1 MSKAKVL
8 VIDDDPEM
16 LDLARF
22 HLEKNGYDVTC
33 AETGAQG
40 LRLVAEHRHEV
51 VLTDLK
57 LPDIYG
63 IDLVA
68 KLKEA
73 CPGAEVIMITGYG
86 DISEAIE
93 ATNKGAFYFMK
104 KPVEFEELMALIER
118 AIERG
123 RQAVEIAQLRKEIV
137 KPDRYYNIIGSSR
150 PMQNIYEIIESI
162 AESDANVMILGESG
176 TGKELIANA
185 IHFKSARSK
194 KPFVKIN
201 CSALPKEL
209 IESELFGHT
218 KGAFTGA
225 TMDKMG
231 LIGQAAG
238 GSLLLD
244 EIAEMP
250 IELQPKLLRV
260 LQERVYYRVGSE
272 KALEAD
278 FRLISATNRNPLDA
292 IREGNLREDLY
303 YRINTIEIQVPP
315 LRDRAEDVQ
324 HLAEHFL
331 RIYAEKYNR
340 SVRSISQ
347 LAYERMFAYSWPGN
361 VRELQNVME
370 RAVLLAKGEVIEESA
385 IPMPKPTARAA
396 QAATAA
402 TAPPLSRPATQPN
415 AVAAGSGVGAPGAA
429 GAGAASP
436 AQLSDLTLEQ
446 LARLI
451 VNKMPSPKS
460 GASRVDI
467 FTQLEGAIVRAALER
482 TRGNK
487 QAAANLLGLYRPR
500 LYSML
505 RKHNLHD
512 TIRESEQ
519 NTAEPDLAEDDLI
532 DSEPLS
538 QDPNQDPDVAPQS
551 NADSEPPKG
560 SSPSKEASKESSGE
574 DVVGTPNINGPD
586 AAEFHFRK
594 GVPYQY

>member
-1 MSKAKVL
+1 MENMMSKAKVL
-8 VIDDDPEM
+8 VIDDDLVW

-22 HLEKNGYDVTC
+22 HLESNGYEVISAD
-33 AETGAQG
+33 TGAQG
-40 LRLVAEHRHEV
+40 LKQVAERRPEV
-51 VLTDLK
+51 ALTDLR
-57 LPDIYG
+57 LPDISG
-63 IDLVA
+63 IDLVS
-68 KLKEA
+68 KMKEA
-73 CPGAEVIMITGYG
+73 SPGTEVIMITAY
-86 DISEAIE
+86 STVNEAIE
-93 ATNKGAFYFMK
+93 ATKAGAFYFSEK
-104 KPVEFEELMALIER
+104 AAEFEELMALIER

-123 RQAVEIAQLRKEIV
+123 RQAEEIEQLRGRLRER
-137 KPDRYYNIIGSSR
+137 DSYYNIIGSSR
-150 PMQNIYEIIESI
+150 AMQNIYEIIESI

-225 TMDKMG
+225 TMEKMG

-250 IELQPKLLRV
+250 VELQPKLLRV

-292 IREGNLREDLY
+292 IREGALREDLY

-340 SVRSISQ
+340 PAHSISQ
-347 LAYERMFAYSWPGN
+347 QAYERMFAYTWPGN

-385 IPMPKPTARAA
+385 IPMSKPATKAPAPPTP
-396 QAATAA
+396 AATV
-402 TAPPLSRPATQPN
+402 TRPAPPP
-415 AVAAGSGVGAPGAA
+415 GAPAP
-429 GAGAASP
+429 SP
-436 AQLSDLTLEQ
+436 ANASELTLDQ
-446 LARLI
+446 LAKLI
-451 VNKMPSPKS
+451 VNKMPSPS
-460 GASRVDI
+460 RGGTRVDI

-505 RKHNLHD
+505 RKPNLHD
-512 TIRESEQ
+512 TLRESEQ
-519 NTAEPDLAEDDLI
+519 NAPETDVAEDDMI
-532 DSEPLS
+532 ESETLN
-538 QDPNQDPDVAPQS
+538 QDQNQDPDPDL
-551 NADSEPPKG
+551 ADQGFAVSGAANPEPPKE
-560 SSPSKEASKESSGE
+560 SPKEPSKEPSGE
-574 DVVGTPNINGPD
+574 DIVGTPNISGPD
-586 AAEFHFRK
+586 AADFHFRK

>member
-22 HLEKNGYDVTC
+22 HLEKCSYEVTS

-51 VLTDLK
+51 ALTDLK
-57 LPDIYG
+57 LPDIDG
-63 IDLVA
+63 IELVT
-68 KLKEA
+68 KLKESSPA
-73 CPGAEVIMITGYG
+73 TEVIMITGYG
-86 DISEAIE
+86 AVTEAIE
-93 ATNKGAFYFMK
+93 ATKAGAFYFME

-118 AIERG
+118 AVERG
-123 RQAVEIAQLRKEIV
+123 RQVVEIERLR
-137 KPDRYYNIIGSSR
+137 DRLRERTSYYNIIGSSR
-150 PMQNIYEIIESI
+150 AMQNIYEIIESI

-225 TMDKMG
+225 TMEKMG
-231 LIGQAAG
+231 LIGQAGG

-250 IELQPKLLRV
+250 VELQPKLLRV

-292 IREGNLREDLY
+292 VREGALREDLY
-303 YRINTIEIQVPP
+303 YRINTIEIPVPP
-315 LRDRAEDVQ
+315 LRERAEDVQ
-324 HLAEHFL
+324 HLAAHFL
-331 RIYAEKYNR
+331 QIYAEKYNR
-340 SVRSISQ
+340 SVGSISQ
-347 LAYERMFAYSWPGN
+347 QAYERMFAYSWPGN

-370 RAVLLAKGEVIEESA
+370 RAVLLAKGDVIEENA

-396 QAATAA
+396 QAATTTA
-402 TAPPLSRPATQPN
+402 APPVSRPTGP
-415 AVAAGSGVGAPGAA
+415 AGVSAPP
-429 GAGAASP
+429 P
-436 AQLSDLTLEQ
+436 AQLSELTLEQ

-460 GASRVDI
+460 GGSRVDV
-467 FTQLEGAIVRAALER
+467 FTQLEGAIVRAALDR

-519 NTAEPDLAEDDLI
+519 SSPETDVAEDDLI
-532 DSEPLS
+532 ESEAL
-538 QDPNQDPDVAPQS
+538 NQDPDQDLAEQVFTTS
-551 NADSEPPKG
+551 GGADPEPPKEAA
-560 SSPSKEASKESSGE
+560 PSKETSGE
-574 DVVGTPNINGPD
+574 DIVGAPNISGPD
-586 AAEFHFRK
+586 ATEFHFRK

>member
-8 VIDDDPEM
+8 VIDDDPAM
-16 LDLARF
+16 LDLTRF
-22 HLEKNGYDVTC
+22 HLEKSGYEVMVAD
-33 AETGAQG
+33 TGAQG
-40 LRLVAEHRHEV
+40 LRLIAECRPQVA
-51 VLTDLK
+51 LTDFK
-57 LPDIYG
+57 LPDIFPEADG
-63 IDLVA
+63 IKLVT

-73 CPGAEVIMITGYG
+73 SPGTEVIMITGFG
-86 DISEAIE
+86 SVDVAIE
-93 ATNKGAFYFMK
+93 AIKAGAFYFTE
-104 KPVEFEELMALIER
+104 KPVEYEELMALIQR

-123 RQAVEIAQLRKEIV
+123 RQAEEIERLRGHLSE
-137 KPDRYYNIIGSSR
+137 RASYYNIIGSSR

-225 TMDKMG
+225 TMEKMG

-244 EIAEMP
+244 EIGEMP

-278 FRLISATNRNPLDA
+278 FRLISSTNRNPLEA
-292 IREGNLREDLY
+292 IREGSLRDDLY

-331 RIYAEKYNR
+331 RIYAQKYNR
-340 SVRSISQ
+340 TVHSISQ
-347 LAYERMFAYSWPGN
+347 QAYERMFAYSWPGN

-385 IPMPKPTARAA
+385 IPMPKPATRAA
-396 QAATAA
+396 VAA
-402 TAPPLSRPATQPN
+402 TAPSISPISRPAPP
-415 AVAAGSGVGAPGAA
+415 VGASA
-429 GAGAASP
+429 P
-436 AQLSDLTLEQ
+436 APMNANDLSLEQ

-451 VNKMPSPKS
+451 VNKMPSPK
-460 GASRVDI
+460 GGGGSRVDI
-467 FTQLEGAIVRAALER
+467 FTQIEGAIVRAALER

-519 NTAEPDLAEDDLI
+519 NATENDAQENLENDLVE
-532 DSEPLS
+532 SEA
-538 QDPNQDPDVAPQS
+538 PNQELDQEADQTADQKIAEHNIAASEKAPR
-551 NADSEPPKG
+551 
-560 SSPSKEASKESSGE
+560 ESSEE
-574 DVVGTPNINGPD
+574 DIRRPD
-586 AAEFHFRK
+586 ASGFRFIK
-594 GVPYQY
+594 GAPLG